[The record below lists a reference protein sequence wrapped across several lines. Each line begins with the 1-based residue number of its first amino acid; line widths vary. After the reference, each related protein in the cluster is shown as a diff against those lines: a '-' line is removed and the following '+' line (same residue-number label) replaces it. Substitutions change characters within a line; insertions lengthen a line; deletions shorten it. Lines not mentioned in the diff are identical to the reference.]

1 MHNHPIPPFA
11 STVEAIKALLPE
23 RLQNPRV
30 GIVCGSGLGGIV
42 DCIRDLVL
50 VPYNVLPGFAESTVP
65 GHKSS
70 LAFGL
75 MGPGDG
81 VPVVAMLG
89 RFHPYEGHHMRTV
102 VYPIR
107 IMAKLGVKDLIITNA
122 AGGLNP
128 KLAVGTSSFP
138 FLELSWLPS
147 FYFIRLVVVIHDH
160 LALPNISGMNPL
172 LGPLTSSSHQR
183 FIPLS
188 DAYSPSLR
196 RLVFLAAH
204 HLELEPSALAEGT
217 YAWVSGPTY
226 ETPAEGRFLR
236 LAGADVVG
244 MSTVPEV
251 LAAREEGLSVMALS
265 LVTNAVV
272 IPDGYR
278 SIREEVLAE
287 LAGKRVELPV
297 PDVVS
302 HEEVLEIGK
311 EKGEV
316 MMKLVEWV
324 VGSIPSSI

>member
-1 MHNHPIPPFA
+1 MSDHPEPSFA
-11 STVEAIKALLPE
+11 APLDAIKSLLPE
-23 RLQNPRV
+23 RLQKPRV

-42 DCIRDLVL
+42 DCIRDTVI
-50 VPYNVLPGFAESTVP
+50 VPYSKIPGFAESTVP

-70 LAFGL
+70 LAFGF
-75 MGPGDG
+75 MGSGEG

-89 RFHPYEGHHMRTV
+89 RFHPYEGHPMTTV

-107 IMAKLGVKDLIITNA
+107 VMAKLGITEVIITNA
-122 AGGLNP
+122 AGGLNT
-128 KLAVGTSSFP
+128 KLAVGT
-138 FLELSWLPS
+138 
-147 FYFIRLVVVIHDH
+147 IVAIHDH

-172 LGPLTSSSHQR
+172 LGPLTSPTYQR

-188 DAYSPSLR
+188 DAYSPALR
-196 RLVFLAAH
+196 RLLFLAAH
-204 HLELEPSALAEGT
+204 DLKLEPSALAEGNLR
-217 YAWVSGPTY
+217 
-226 ETPAEGRFLR
+226 TPAEGRFLR

-251 LAAREEGLSVMALS
+251 LAAREAGLNVMALS

-272 IPDGYR
+272 IPEGYR
-278 SIREEVLAE
+278 SIREEVEAE

-297 PDVVS
+297 ADVVS

-311 EKGEV
+311 AKGEV

-324 VGSIPSSI
+324 VGAIPSNI